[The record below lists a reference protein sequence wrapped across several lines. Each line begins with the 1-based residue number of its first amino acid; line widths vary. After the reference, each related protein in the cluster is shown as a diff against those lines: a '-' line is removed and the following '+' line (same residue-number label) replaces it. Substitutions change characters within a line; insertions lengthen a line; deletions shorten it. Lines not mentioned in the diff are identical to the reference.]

1 MKKSVL
7 FLMILGIF
15 VACDN
20 NGAINNKIDPNE
32 CYMLQEF
39 NELGEPVESY
49 RCIVFEKN
57 AGGTYEDAFNS
68 IKSDLDALVNRN
80 INEEKDG
87 GNYDTSLWEVRQV
100 VRNVKNSPDEIL
112 VYTSIELYMFSIVY
126 NTYIIVQ
133 QYCVIDSKGNIY
145 QIASQID

>member
-1 MKKSVL
+1 MKKNVL

-57 AGGTYEDAFNS
+57 AGRTYEDAFNS

-87 GNYDTSLWEVRQV
+87 GNYDTSLWEVRQII
-100 VRNVKNSPDEIL
+100 RNVKNSPDEKL

-126 NTYIIVQ
+126 NSYTIVH
-133 QYCVIDSKGNIY
+133 QYCVIDSEGNIY
-145 QIASQID
+145 QIVSQID

>member
-57 AGGTYEDAFNS
+57 AGRTYEDAFNS
-68 IKSDLDALVNRN
+68 IKSDLDALVNRT
-80 INEEKDG
+80 I
-87 GNYDTSLWEVRQV
+87 S
-100 VRNVKNSPDEIL
+100 
-112 VYTSIELYMFSIVY
+112 
-126 NTYIIVQ
+126 
-133 QYCVIDSKGNIY
+133 
-145 QIASQID
+145 

>member
-57 AGGTYEDAFNS
+57 AGRTYEDAFNS

-87 GNYDTSLWEVRQV
+87 GNYDTSLWEVRQII
-100 VRNVKNSPDEIL
+100 RNVKNSPDKKLVLYFYRTLYIL
-112 VYTSIELYMFSIVY
+112 YCVQVIDNRTSILR
-126 NTYIIVQ
+126 
-133 QYCVIDSKGNIY
+133 DRLRG
-145 QIASQID
+145 

>member
-57 AGGTYEDAFNS
+57 AGCTYEDAFNS
-68 IKSDLDALVNRN
+68 IKSDLKTIFIVSELKITDEEIEDKPHYTDDDYFLKSPRIRKYIETN
-80 INEEKDG
+80 IKK
-87 GNYDTSLWEVRQV
+87 R
-100 VRNVKNSPDEIL
+100 
-112 VYTSIELYMFSIVY
+112 
-126 NTYIIVQ
+126 
-133 QYCVIDSKGNIY
+133 
-145 QIASQID
+145 